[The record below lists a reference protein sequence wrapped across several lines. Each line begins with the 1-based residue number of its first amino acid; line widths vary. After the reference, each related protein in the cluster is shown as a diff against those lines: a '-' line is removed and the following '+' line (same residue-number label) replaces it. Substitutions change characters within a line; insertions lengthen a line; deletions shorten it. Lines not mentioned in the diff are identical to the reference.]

1 MNTTENKPLQVLELF
16 AGIGACSS
24 ALTRLGIEYEIVD
37 AVEIDRFAIKSFNAI
52 HGTNFEPQD
61 ITKWDK
67 NIDVDLIMHGSPC
80 FAAGTKVITS
90 KGYKNIEDIKVGDI
104 VLTHK
109 NRFKEVTDIGSD
121 GKKNIYKIETQGT
134 LAIECTDNH
143 PFLIKHKSKVWNN
156 ETKRYEFKFNKPE
169 KVRLYN
175 LKVNE
180 DYIGI
185 PILENIESDYSKL
198 DEETLWLLGRY
209 VADGHIDTITN
220 KCVILSIG
228 KDKKSHFENIKTYHK
243 TYLHTKSCY
252 RVVFNSSSNIYK
264 IISGGVFGISAL
276 NKKIPIEILQ
286 LPQEKLKIFLE
297 GYMSGDGC
305 NIKKTSVY
313 QATTISRELAESLV
327 LAIQKVYRVGCR
339 IYYTKRP
346 KKYIIEERVVN
357 QNDTYMIRF
366 DLNPRLPRYLVEDNC
381 IWYPIKKIIDTK
393 HTKTIYNITVDD
405 DHSYTANNCFSFN
418 CQDFS
423 VAGKQAGGDKDSGT
437 RSSLMYETI
446 RIVTKLKPK
455 YVIWEN
461 VKNILSKKHIHN
473 FEAYL
478 RAMEELGYKNYYQ
491 VLNAKDYGVP
501 QNRERVFTVSILN
514 DKDFDFPET
523 EICENKVI
531 NPLKNKSGYGWHFEQ
546 QVYDADGITR
556 AIKAGEGSGNIPK
569 VIIDFKFPEKQ
580 ELTKRLKDILE
591 ETVDEKYYLKAEQ
604 IARIKNSNFMQEKT
618 RIQENECCGTL
629 LARDWKDPKCVRI
642 GGIEA
647 CEGDNDNM
655 GVVTTYSPYVNKK
668 YKKFYDKNGYIP
680 KYFNPYNTTELKD
693 VAPTLTAQGDSIT
706 KSGTVLKKENNLR
719 IRKLTPKECW
729 RLMGFKDEE
738 FEKAA
743 KLNSNT
749 QLYKQA
755 RKFYC
760 G

>member
-1 MNTTENKPLQVLELF
+1 MLKVLELF

-24 ALTRLGIEYEIVD
+24 ALARLGIEYEIID

-67 NIDVDLIMHGSPC
+67 NIDADLIMHGSPC

-327 LAIQKVYRVGCR
+327 LAIQKVYKVGCR

-423 VAGKQAGGDKDSGT
+423 VAGKQAGG
-437 RSSLMYETI
+437 I
-446 RIVTKLKPK
+446 RIV
-455 YVIWEN
+455 
-461 VKNILSKKHIHN
+461 
-473 FEAYL
+473 A
-478 RAMEELGYKNYYQ
+478 
-491 VLNAKDYGVP
+491 
-501 QNRERVFTVSILN
+501 
-514 DKDFDFPET
+514 
-523 EICENKVI
+523 
-531 NPLKNKSGYGWHFEQ
+531 
-546 QVYDADGITR
+546 
-556 AIKAGEGSGNIPK
+556 
-569 VIIDFKFPEKQ
+569 
-580 ELTKRLKDILE
+580 LE
-591 ETVDEKYYLKAEQ
+591 
-604 IARIKNSNFMQEKT
+604 
-618 RIQENECCGTL
+618 
-629 LARDWKDPKCVRI
+629 
-642 GGIEA
+642 
-647 CEGDNDNM
+647 
-655 GVVTTYSPYVNKK
+655 VV
-668 YKKFYDKNGYIP
+668 
-680 KYFNPYNTTELKD
+680 
-693 VAPTLTAQGDSIT
+693 
-706 KSGTVLKKENNLR
+706 
-719 IRKLTPKECW
+719 
-729 RLMGFKDEE
+729 
-738 FEKAA
+738 
-743 KLNSNT
+743 
-749 QLYKQA
+749 
-755 RKFYC
+755 
-760 G
+760 